1 MKKVITLA
9 ALLLA
14 LPLVAPAQD
23 AGYQYH
29 GEGYGFLGYAPA
41 HLEYAPPGS
50 ATQQLAASTS
60 AHQYGFGGEILVAK
74 GIGVGGEILNSTQPF
89 PGEGAGLST
98 WIGSINGSYHFG
110 PSTKKRKVEP
120 FVTGGYTFYYVAN
133 VDLYHENGGN
143 VGGGVNIWLS
153 RLAALRLE
161 VRDDI
166 GGQFLSVE
174 FQSGGN
180 YFLRSSQHLV
190 SLRIGMTFR

>member
-41 HLEYAPPGS
+41 HGEFALAGS
-50 ATQQLAASTS
+50 PTQQLSGSTS
-60 AHQYGFGGEILVAK
+60 ARQFGFGGEVLVAK
-74 GIGVGGEILNSTQPF
+74 GIGVGGEISSSTQSY
-89 PGEGAGLST
+89 EGAGLGT
-98 WIGSINGSYHFG
+98 WIASINTSYHFG

-161 VRDDI
+161 IRDDM

-174 FQSGGN
+174 FQPGGN

-190 SLRIGMTFR
+190 SLRIGVTFR

>member
-1 MKKVITLA
+1 MKKVITTA

-14 LPLVAPAQD
+14 LPLVARAQD

-41 HLEYAPPGS
+41 HPEFAPPGS
-50 ATQQLAASTS
+50 ATQQLAGSTS
-60 AHQYGFGGEILVAK
+60 AHQFGFGGEFLVDK
-74 GIGVGGEILNSTQPF
+74 GIGVGGEISSSTQSY
-89 PGEGAGLST
+89 EGAGLET
-98 WIGSINGSYHFG
+98 WIGSINTSYHFG

-161 VRDDI
+161 MRDDI
-166 GGQFLSVE
+166 GGQFLSVD

-190 SLRIGMTFR
+190 SLRIGVTFR

>member
-1 MKKVITLA
+1 MRKVITIA

-14 LPLVAPAQD
+14 LPLVARAQD

-29 GEGYGFLGYAPA
+29 GQGYGFLGYAPA
-41 HLEYAPPGS
+41 HGEYVLPGS
-50 ATQQLAASTS
+50 PAQQLSGSTG
-60 AHQYGFGGEILVAK
+60 ARQFGFGGELLVAK
-74 GIGVGGEILNSTQPF
+74 GIGVGGEISNSTQSY
-89 PGEGAGLST
+89 EGSGLNT
-98 WIGSINGSYHFG
+98 WIGSINASYHFG

-161 VRDDI
+161 MRDDI

-190 SLRIGMTFR
+190 SLRIGVTFR